1 MTLQELTQLSRRITL
16 EDLAVLLELNKSRLI
31 IVNTF
36 EDGSTSQLSDV
47 ESIGINEARVQ
58 IDVEPLDKG

>member
-47 ESIGINEARVQ
+47 ESIGINGAHVQ
-58 IDVEPLDKG
+58 IDVEPLENG

>member
-1 MTLQELTQLSRRITL
+1 MTLQELTQISRHLTL

-58 IDVEPLDKG
+58 IDVEPLEKG

>member
-16 EDLAVLLELNKSRLI
+16 EDLATLLELNRSRLI

-58 IDVEPLDKG
+58 IDVEPLEKG